1 MTSLTASSSFD
12 SRLNSPNSLAQSSP
26 SSYVTVPPS
35 PASAFNQPSPASSR
49 VSLDLEDD
57 ENVTITIRQVTQPGE
72 LDDLRLLAISTHM
85 TELSY
90 SISDIQ
96 ARIFEIQELRHK
108 SQSTGDNANTTSTID
123 QSLAAMDEKLV
134 LVERGIK
141 SVTETLDPFIKSS
154 TTPTVSSATGEP
166 NDRAAILQKHAALLS
181 EWELVQKETRVL
193 REELK
198 EDKWLTVFR
207 TVTDQADG
215 MMSSLE
221 KAVNRCQDF
230 IWQVHRKG
238 IGAVDDHTMSHT
250 SLVSSGRG
258 DKQGV
263 TFEVFTSLLESYEA
277 KKKHYMPAT
286 SKVLAII
293 DKGVQERV
301 TKNGETLRRHAESA
315 QRWRNLRERI
325 SRTDAEMES
334 VRRIFL
340 SGDAS
345 SEAGSSTS
353 GHLSSKNGYL
363 ITPTSAPR
371 MSRAPSAA
379 SAISESISP
388 LRMIARKL
396 TGGSRSSSSVT
407 PLSVTKNKMT
417 RTPSSEP
424 PPNSKKTQ
432 RQSLFASV
440 RGGPPATPERPAH
453 KYSQSMT
460 PESSPRTL
468 SRLETG
474 SVGKS
479 KAPTKPTWN
488 SSTKVELEDRSR
500 TNRPT
505 PPSRAPSSIG
515 QYADGTLHG
524 TPYRRSVSRASVS
537 SSRPWSPIS
546 SSMSTTQSY
555 LQQPPLPP
563 LPLASFRPP
572 SRAQTPSRNLSP
584 PTATTPRPRPKTPSS
599 IPAPKG
605 SRSVSTSAVE
615 GLPVEHDPY
624 SRAFSPTFSVSGTN
638 TSAFGHP
645 PRPPS
650 RSKIPIPSLH
660 LSTPSRPS
668 TTMSNYVTPDS
679 PTGKLSLFGSLAIR
693 SQTPE
698 IGTLRARP
706 LNASFSGGSSG
717 RRTSSRPPLPRAPP
731 SSFREGSTG
740 WISRPSSRAGA
751 HTPSTAMLIETWGQS
766 DVPVHEYIPVDLK
779 DPLDVEVANILNS
792 LGHGFKVE
800 RTEAPLKRPRP
811 GEEVQAKY
819 SFSTTLSTKIV
830 TLKLTTMNRRGS
842 TAGGVTM
849 KKVVCRVGGGECPF
863 T

>member
-1 MTSLTASSSFD
+1 MTSLTASNSFD
-12 SRLNSPNSLAQSSP
+12 SRLNSPSSLAHSSP
-26 SSYVTVPPS
+26 GSYVTVPPS
-35 PASAFNQPSPASSR
+35 PASAYNQPSPASSR
-49 VSLDLEDD
+49 LALDPDDD
-57 ENVTITIRQVTQPGE
+57 ENATITIRQVTQPGE
-72 LDDLRLLAISTHM
+72 LDDLRLLAVSTHI

-108 SQSTGDNANTTSTID
+108 SQSSGDNASTTSTID

-134 LVERGIK
+134 VVERGIK
-141 SVTETLDPFIKSS
+141 SVTETLDPLIQSS
-154 TTPTVSSATGEP
+154 TTPTFSSSTGQA
-166 NDRAAILQKHAALLS
+166 NDRATILRKHATLLA
-181 EWELVQKETRVL
+181 EWEAAQKETQVL

-230 IWQVHRKG
+230 IWQVHRRG
-238 IGAVDDHTMSHT
+238 IGAVEDPHAMSQT
-250 SLVSSGRG
+250 SLASSVRG
-258 DKQGV
+258 DKQQGV
-263 TFEVFTSLLESYEA
+263 TFEVFTSLLDSYEA

-325 SRTDAEMES
+325 SRTDAEMEN

-353 GHLSSKNGYL
+353 GQLSSKNGYL
-363 ITPTSAPR
+363 ATPTSAPR

-379 SAISESISP
+379 STFSESISP

-396 TGGSRSSSSVT
+396 TGGSRTSVT
-407 PLSVTKNKMT
+407 PLSVTKGKMS

-424 PPNSKKTQ
+424 PPNSKKIQ
-432 RQSLFASV
+432 RQSLFSSV
-440 RGGPPATPERPAH
+440 RGGSPATPERPAH

-468 SRLETG
+468 PKLETS
-474 SVGKS
+474 SVGKG
-479 KAPTKPTWN
+479 KGPPKPTWN
-488 SSTKVELEDRSR
+488 SSTKVESEDRSR
-500 TNRPT
+500 TSRPT
-505 PPSRAPSSIG
+505 PPRRAPSSTG
-515 QYADGTLHG
+515 QYTDGTLHG
-524 TPYRRSVSRASVS
+524 TPYRRSASRASVS

-546 SSMSTTQSY
+546 SSFSTTQSN
-555 LQQPPLPP
+555 LHQPPLPP
-563 LPLASFRPP
+563 LPLASYRPP

-605 SRSVSTSAVE
+605 SRSISSSVIE
-615 GLPVEHDPY
+615 GLPYDHDPL
-624 SRAFSPTFSVSGTN
+624 SRAFSPTFSVSGMSN
-638 TSAFGHP
+638 TPGSGHP

-650 RSKIPIPSLH
+650 RSLIPIPSLH

-679 PTGKLSLFGSLAIR
+679 PTGMLSFGSLAIR
-693 SQTPE
+693 SQTPDL
-698 IGTLRARP
+698 GTLRARP
-706 LNASFSGGSSG
+706 LNASVSGGSSG

-740 WISRPSSRAGA
+740 FLSRPSSRAGA

-766 DVPVHEYIPVDLK
+766 DVPVYEYTPVDLK
-779 DPLDVEVANILNS
+779 DPLDVEVANVLNS

-800 RTEAPLKRPRP
+800 RVEAPLKKPRP

-819 SFSTTLSTKIV
+819 SFSTTLGTKNV
-830 TLKLTTMNRRGS
+830 TLKLTTMNRRGRWQNLS
-842 TAGGVTM
+842 DYVLN
-849 KKVVCRVGGGECPF
+849 RQL
-863 T
+863 